1 MVTLEEIVLDLEFEE
16 VKRTLRTCDEAQVQ
30 ELLDVARPLIRA
42 RAVYEICYLDEK
54 AEDRV
59 VLGGVCLRSRVLRKN
74 LDKVGR
80 VFPYVVTIGKGL
92 EDKADETRGLL
103 EKYYLDTIGNIA
115 VSRARRC
122 LEAHLSSTFAIHG
135 LSYMSPGSLEDW
147 PIEEQRSLFTIL
159 KDVDAAI
166 GVSLTESL
174 LMIPRKS
181 ISGIYFPTE
190 ITFYSCQL
198 CPRKDCVGR
207 KAPYSG
213 ELAKKYG
220 IC

>member
-1 MVTLEEIVLDLEFEE
+1 MVTLEEIVLSLEFEE
-16 VKRTLRTCDEAQVQ
+16 VKRTLRTCDEGQVQ
-30 ELLDVARPLIRA
+30 SLLEIAGPLIGA
-42 RAVYEICYLDEK
+42 KAVYEICYVDEK
-54 AEDRV
+54 LEDSV
-59 VLGGVCLRSRVLRKN
+59 VVEGVCLRSRVLRKN

-80 VFPYVVTIGKGL
+80 VFPYVVTIGKRL
-92 EDKADETRGLL
+92 EEKADDTMDLL

-115 VSRARRC
+115 LSKARRC
-122 LEAHLSSTFAIHG
+122 LEDHLSSKFAIDG

-147 PIEEQRSLFTIL
+147 PIEEQRSLFNIL
-159 KDVDAAI
+159 KGVDVAI

-190 ITFYSCQL
+190 IQFYSCQL
-198 CPRKDCVGR
+198 CPRKNCVGR
-207 KAPYSG
+207 KAPYN
-213 ELAKKYG
+213 ENLAKKYG